1 MLTNNAANMKWVEHQ
16 KRDNTSAVTKQSV
29 VNLISWVNSN
39 ALTKPKQAGKKA
51 GTRASEPHTLS
62 PKALGRHPVFR
73 LGRVKKPDL
82 FPGALGHGLLTW
94 FHTQSWPERTAR
106 PISKQTSLDSW
117 FGSRRTPCTL
127 QPGIPSGKCAARF
140 PHAVRAAYGYSHEA
154 VCSLRTA
161 TSCSCCAQHRP
172 GPALQRQAL
181 AEFMMTC

>member
-1 MLTNNAANMKWVEHQ
+1 MKWVEHQ

-94 FHTQSWPERTAR
+94 FHTQSWPEHTAR
-106 PISKQTSLDSW
+106 SISKQTSVDSW
-117 FGSRRTPCTL
+117 FCSHRIPCTL
-127 QPGIPSGKCAARF
+127 QPGIPNGKCAAWLS
-140 PHAVRAAYGYSHEA
+140 HAMRTSYGYFHEV
-154 VCSLRTA
+154 VCSLRTE
-161 TSCSCCAQHRP
+161 TSLQLLCPAQARP
-172 GPALQRQAL
+172 SVTEAGSG
-181 AEFMMTC
+181 